1 MESDYYNVIFVNIPE
16 YVILWTYFVICIAFD
31 VLLTIHY
38 KTQLDK
44 FSKIWKN
51 LLIDA

>member
-1 MESDYYNVIFVNIPE
+1 MESDYNVIFVNIPE
-16 YVILWTYFVICIAFD
+16 SVILWTYSLICFAFD
-31 VLLTIHY
+31 VLFTIYY
-38 KTQLDK
+38 KTRFDK